1 MNWLRADIGFDG
13 WRFDFVKGYAPEY
26 TKLYCERTH
35 PSFAVGELWTNIR
48 YNNGQP
54 SYDQNAHRQILCD
67 WIDGTNGLSSAFDF
81 TTKGIL
87 QAAVCGE
94 LWRLKDQQGKPPG
107 LLGWYPQKAVTF
119 IDNHDTG
126 STQRHWSFPD
136 DKVLLGYVYIL
147 THPGIPC
154 IFYDHFFS
162 WGFQKQIEDLLRL
175 RKRVG
180 VNAGSKIHI
189 NAAEADIYVA
199 NIDDRLV
206 VKLGPRFHMG
216 ALFPDPSNWKLAL
229 SGKDFAI
236 WESTRI
242 RDTNIRED
250 PKEEVKVDLP
260 NSGLH
265 MLRSP
270 YQVKLSGKMSCK
282 TVRRILNEVPDLV
295 SDKETREDCNLE
307 KENS

>member
-1 MNWLRADIGFDG
+1 MSISS
-13 WRFDFVKGYAPEY
+13 
-26 TKLYCERTH
+26 H
-35 PSFAVGELWTNIR
+35 
-48 YNNGQP
+48 
-54 SYDQNAHRQILCD
+54 ILV
-67 WIDGTNGLSSAFDF
+67 SHAYF
-81 TTKGIL
+81 TTI
-87 QAAVCGE
+87 
-94 LWRLKDQQGKPPG
+94 
-107 LLGWYPQKAVTF
+107 
-119 IDNHDTG
+119 
-126 STQRHWSFPD
+126 SFM
-136 DKVLLGYVYIL
+136 G
-147 THPGIPC
+147 
-154 IFYDHFFS
+154 FS
-162 WGFQKQIEDLLRL
+162 KQIEDLLRL

-265 MLRSP
+265 MLRSISS
-270 YQVKLSGKMSCK
+270 QIKRKNVL
-282 TVRRILNEVPDLV
+282 
-295 SDKETREDCNLE
+295 
-307 KENS
+307 